1 MAKRKMILDLDT
13 GVDDAL
19 AIAYALADPEVDLIG
34 IVSSYGN
41 NLLDVCAENSLKLL
55 ELLGHTDIPVFKGLP
70 HSCTTDHFDVMQ
82 VSKDIHGDNGIGD
95 VELPAPSR
103 ALEEQSGVD
112 FYIEAAHK
120 YGKNLIIIPT
130 GPMTNLAAALKKD
143 PEIADLIGNVTF
155 MGGALTVE
163 GNVTPVA
170 EANIN
175 QDPKAALIGNVTFM
189 GGALTVEGNVTP
201 VAEANINQDP
211 KAADEVMK
219 SNLPLTM
226 VGLDVTLR
234 TLLTKNET
242 KQWRELGTTSGKAFA
257 DITDFYIDAYYN
269 LDIDKR
275 GCALHDPLAVGVSID
290 PSFVSTISL
299 FMKVVYQEGP
309 YYGRTIGDN
318 AKLNDPNPNVK
329 VAVNVDKE
337 RYLKAFMDRLNK
349 LFKEN

>member
-120 YGKNLIIIPT
+120 YGKDLIIIPT

-143 PEIADLIGNVTF
+143 PEIAD
-155 MGGALTVE
+155 
-163 GNVTPVA
+163 
-170 EANIN
+170 
-175 QDPKAALIGNVTFM
+175 LIGNVTFM

-242 KQWRELGTTSGKAFA
+242 KQWRELGTASGKAFA

-275 GCALHDPLAVGVSID
+275 GCALHDPLAVGVGID

-318 AKLNDPNPNVK
+318 AKLNNPNPNVK

>member
-120 YGKNLIIIPT
+120 YGKDLIIIPT

-143 PEIADLIGNVTF
+143 PEIAD
-155 MGGALTVE
+155 
-163 GNVTPVA
+163 
-170 EANIN
+170 
-175 QDPKAALIGNVTFM
+175 LIGNVTFM

-242 KQWRELGTTSGKAFA
+242 KQWRELGTASGKAFA

-275 GCALHDPLAVGVSID
+275 GCALHDPLAVGVGIN

>member
-70 HSCTTDHFDVMQ
+70 HSCTTEHFDVMQ

-120 YGKNLIIIPT
+120 YGKDLIIIPT

-143 PEIADLIGNVTF
+143 PEIAD
-155 MGGALTVE
+155 
-163 GNVTPVA
+163 
-170 EANIN
+170 
-175 QDPKAALIGNVTFM
+175 LIGNVTFM

-242 KQWRELGTTSGKAFA
+242 KQWRELGTASGKAFA
-257 DITDFYIDAYYN
+257 DITDFYIDSYYN

-275 GCALHDPLAVGVSID
+275 GCAFHDPLAVGVGID

-318 AKLNDPNPNVK
+318 AKLNYPNPNVK

-337 RYLKAFMDRLNK
+337 RYLKAFMDHLNK

>member
-95 VELPAPSR
+95 VELPTPSR
-103 ALEEQSGVD
+103 TLEEQSGVD

-120 YGKNLIIIPT
+120 YGKDLIIIPT

-143 PEIADLIGNVTF
+143 PEIAD
-155 MGGALTVE
+155 
-163 GNVTPVA
+163 
-170 EANIN
+170 
-175 QDPKAALIGNVTFM
+175 LIGNVTFM

-242 KQWRELGTTSGKAFA
+242 KQWRELGTASGKVFA

-275 GCALHDPLAVGVSID
+275 GCALHDPLAVGVGVD

>member
-120 YGKNLIIIPT
+120 YGKDLIIIPT

-143 PEIADLIGNVTF
+143 PEIAD
-155 MGGALTVE
+155 
-163 GNVTPVA
+163 
-170 EANIN
+170 
-175 QDPKAALIGNVTFM
+175 LIGNVTFM

-242 KQWRELGTTSGKAFA
+242 KQWRELGTASGKAFA

-275 GCALHDPLAVGVSID
+275 GCALHDPLAVGVGID

-299 FMKVVYQEGP
+299 FMKVVYQDGP

>member
-120 YGKNLIIIPT
+120 YGKDLIIIPT

-143 PEIADLIGNVTF
+143 PEIAD
-155 MGGALTVE
+155 
-163 GNVTPVA
+163 
-170 EANIN
+170 
-175 QDPKAALIGNVTFM
+175 LIGNVTFM

>member
-120 YGKNLIIIPT
+120 YSKDLIIIPT

-143 PEIADLIGNVTF
+143 PEIAN
-155 MGGALTVE
+155 
-163 GNVTPVA
+163 
-170 EANIN
+170 
-175 QDPKAALIGNVTFM
+175 LIGNVTFM

-242 KQWRELGTTSGKAFA
+242 KQWRELGTASGKAFA

-275 GCALHDPLAVGVSID
+275 GCALHDPLAVGVGID

-329 VAVNVDKE
+329 VAVNVDKK

>member
-41 NLLDVCAENSLKLL
+41 NLLNVCAENSLKLL

-120 YGKNLIIIPT
+120 YGKDLIIIPT

-143 PEIADLIGNVTF
+143 PEIAD
-155 MGGALTVE
+155 
-163 GNVTPVA
+163 
-170 EANIN
+170 
-175 QDPKAALIGNVTFM
+175 LIGNVTFM

-242 KQWRELGTTSGKAFA
+242 KQWRELGTASGKVFA

-275 GCALHDPLAVGVSID
+275 GCALHDPLAVGVGID

>member
-70 HSCTTDHFDVMQ
+70 HSCTTEHFDVMQ
-82 VSKDIHGDNGIGD
+82 ISKDIHGDNGIGD

-120 YGKNLIIIPT
+120 YGKDLIIIPT

-143 PEIADLIGNVTF
+143 PEIAD
-155 MGGALTVE
+155 
-163 GNVTPVA
+163 
-170 EANIN
+170 
-175 QDPKAALIGNVTFM
+175 LIGNVTFM

-242 KQWRELGTTSGKAFA
+242 KQWRELGTASGKAFA

-275 GCALHDPLAVGVSID
+275 GCALHDPLAVGVGID

-337 RYLKAFMDRLNK
+337 RYLKAFMDHLNK

>member
-120 YGKNLIIIPT
+120 YSKDLIIIPT

-143 PEIADLIGNVTF
+143 PEIAN
-155 MGGALTVE
+155 
-163 GNVTPVA
+163 
-170 EANIN
+170 
-175 QDPKAALIGNVTFM
+175 LIGNVTFM

-242 KQWRELGTTSGKAFA
+242 KQWRELGTASGKAFA

-275 GCALHDPLAVGVSID
+275 GCALHDPLAVGVGID

-318 AKLNDPNPNVK
+318 AKLNNPNPNVK

>member
-19 AIAYALADPEVDLIG
+19 AISYALADPEVDLIG

-95 VELPAPSR
+95 VELPTPSR

-120 YGKNLIIIPT
+120 YGKDLIIIPT

-143 PEIADLIGNVTF
+143 PEIAD
-155 MGGALTVE
+155 
-163 GNVTPVA
+163 
-170 EANIN
+170 
-175 QDPKAALIGNVTFM
+175 LIGNVTFM

-242 KQWRELGTTSGKAFA
+242 KQWRELGTASGKAFA

-275 GCALHDPLAVGVSID
+275 GCALHDPLAVGVGVD

>member
-19 AIAYALADPEVDLIG
+19 AIAYALADPEVDLMG
-34 IVSSYGN
+34 IVSSDGN

-70 HSCTTDHFDVMQ
+70 HSSTSDHFDVMQ

-95 VELPAPSR
+95 VELPAPQR
-103 ALEEQSGVD
+103 AVEAESGVD
-112 FYIEAAHK
+112 FYIDAAHK
-120 YGKNLIIIPT
+120 YGKDLIIIPT
-130 GPMTNLAAALKKD
+130 GPMTNLAAALKKE

-155 MGGALTVE
+155 MGGALTVD
-163 GNVTPVA
+163 GNVTPTA

-175 QDPKAALIGNVTFM
+175 QDA
-189 GGALTVEGNVTP
+189 
-201 VAEANINQDP
+201 
-211 KAADEVMK
+211 KAADEVFK

-234 TLLTKNET
+234 TLLTKKET
-242 KQWRELGTTSGKAFA
+242 QQWRDLGTAAGKAYA

-269 LDIDKR
+269 LDIDKN
-275 GCALHDPLAVGVSID
+275 GCALHDPLAVGVGID
-290 PSFVSTISL
+290 PSFVKTISL
-299 FMKVVYQEGP
+299 FMRCEYDP
-309 YYGRTIGDN
+309 DSPFYGRTVGDN

-337 RYLKAFMDRLNK
+337 RYLKAFMDHLTT

>member
-19 AIAYALADPEVDLIG
+19 AIAYELADPEVDLIG

-120 YGKNLIIIPT
+120 YGKDLIIIPT

-143 PEIADLIGNVTF
+143 PEIAD
-155 MGGALTVE
+155 
-163 GNVTPVA
+163 
-170 EANIN
+170 
-175 QDPKAALIGNVTFM
+175 LIGNVTFM

-242 KQWRELGTTSGKAFA
+242 KQWRELGTASGKAFA

-275 GCALHDPLAVGVSID
+275 GCALHDPLAVGVGVD

>member
-120 YGKNLIIIPT
+120 YSKDLIIIPT

-143 PEIADLIGNVTF
+143 PEIAN
-155 MGGALTVE
+155 
-163 GNVTPVA
+163 
-170 EANIN
+170 
-175 QDPKAALIGNVTFM
+175 LIGNVTFM

-242 KQWRELGTTSGKAFA
+242 KQWRELGTASGKVFA

-275 GCALHDPLAVGVSID
+275 GCALHDPLAVGVGID

-318 AKLNDPNPNVK
+318 AKLNNPNPNVK

>member
-95 VELPAPSR
+95 VELPTPSR

-120 YGKNLIIIPT
+120 YGKDLIIIPT

-143 PEIADLIGNVTF
+143 PEIAD
-155 MGGALTVE
+155 
-163 GNVTPVA
+163 
-170 EANIN
+170 
-175 QDPKAALIGNVTFM
+175 LIGNVTFM

-242 KQWRELGTTSGKAFA
+242 KQWRELGTASGKAFA

-275 GCALHDPLAVGVSID
+275 GCALHDPLAVGVGVD

-349 LFKEN
+349 LFKKN

>member
-95 VELPAPSR
+95 VELPTPSR

-143 PEIADLIGNVTF
+143 PEIAD
-155 MGGALTVE
+155 
-163 GNVTPVA
+163 
-170 EANIN
+170 
-175 QDPKAALIGNVTFM
+175 LIGNVTFM

>member
-1 MAKRKMILDLDT
+1 MQRLILLKIGGINTMAKRKMILDLDT

-103 ALEEQSGVD
+103 AIEEQSGVD

-120 YGKNLIIIPT
+120 YGKDLIIIPT

-175 QDPKAALIGNVTFM
+175 QDPKAA
-189 GGALTVEGNVTP
+189 
-201 VAEANINQDP
+201 
-211 KAADEVMK
+211 DEVVK

-242 KQWRELGTTSGKAFA
+242 KQWRELGTASGKAFA
-257 DITDFYIDAYYN
+257 DITDFYIDAYYD

-275 GCALHDPLAVGVSID
+275 GCALHDPLAVGVGID

>member
-1 MAKRKMILDLDT
+1 MILDLDT

-70 HSCTTDHFDVMQ
+70 HSCTSDHFDVMQ

-103 ALEEQSGVD
+103 SIEEESGVD
-112 FYIEAAHK
+112 FYIDAAHK
-120 YGKNLIIIPT
+120 YGKDLIIIPT

-143 PEIADLIGNVTF
+143 PEIANLIGNVTF
-155 MGGALTVE
+155 MGGALTVD
-163 GNVTPVA
+163 GNVTPAA

-175 QDPKAALIGNVTFM
+175 QDA
-189 GGALTVEGNVTP
+189 
-201 VAEANINQDP
+201 
-211 KAADEVMK
+211 KAADEVFK
-219 SNLPLTM
+219 SGLPLTM

-234 TLLTKNET
+234 TLLTKKET
-242 KQWRELGTTSGKAFA
+242 QQWRDLGTKAGKAYA

-275 GCALHDPLAVGVSID
+275 GCALHDPLAVGVGID
-290 PSFVSTISL
+290 PSFVSMISL
-299 FMKVVYQEGP
+299 FMRCEYDPDSP
-309 YYGRTIGDN
+309 YYGRTVGDN

-329 VAVNVDKE
+329 VAVDVDKE
-337 RYLKAFMDRLNK
+337 RYLKAFMDRLTN
-349 LFKEN
+349 LFKEH

>member
-19 AIAYALADPEVDLIG
+19 AIAYALADSEVDLIG

-70 HSCTTDHFDVMQ
+70 HSCTTEHFDVMQ

-120 YGKNLIIIPT
+120 YGKDLIIIPT

-143 PEIADLIGNVTF
+143 PEIAD
-155 MGGALTVE
+155 
-163 GNVTPVA
+163 
-170 EANIN
+170 
-175 QDPKAALIGNVTFM
+175 LIGNVTFM

-242 KQWRELGTTSGKAFA
+242 KQWRELGTASGKAFA

-275 GCALHDPLAVGVSID
+275 GCALHDPLAVGVGID

-337 RYLKAFMDRLNK
+337 RYLKAFMDHLNK

>member
-1 MAKRKMILDLDT
+1 MAKKKMILDLDT

-70 HSCTTDHFDVMQ
+70 HSSTSDHFDVMQ

-95 VELPAPSR
+95 VELPAPQR
-103 ALEEQSGVD
+103 AVEAESGVD
-112 FYIEAAHK
+112 FYIDAAHK
-120 YGKNLIIIPT
+120 YGKDLIIIPT

-155 MGGALTVE
+155 MGGALTVD
-163 GNVTPVA
+163 GNVTPAA

-175 QDPKAALIGNVTFM
+175 QDA
-189 GGALTVEGNVTP
+189 
-201 VAEANINQDP
+201 
-211 KAADEVMK
+211 KAADEVFK

-234 TLLTKNET
+234 TLLTKKET
-242 KQWRELGTTSGKAFA
+242 QQWRDLGTAAGKAYA

-269 LDIDKR
+269 LDIDKN
-275 GCALHDPLAVGVSID
+275 GCALHDPLAVGVGID
-290 PSFVSTISL
+290 PSFVKTISL
-299 FMKVVYQEGP
+299 FMRCEYDP
-309 YYGRTIGDN
+309 DSPFYGRTVGDN

-337 RYLKAFMDRLNK
+337 RYLKAFMDHLTT

>member
-95 VELPAPSR
+95 VELPTPSR
-103 ALEEQSGVD
+103 AIEEQSGVD

-120 YGKNLIIIPT
+120 YGKDLIIIPT

-143 PEIADLIGNVTF
+143 PEIAD
-155 MGGALTVE
+155 
-163 GNVTPVA
+163 
-170 EANIN
+170 
-175 QDPKAALIGNVTFM
+175 LIGNVTFM

-242 KQWRELGTTSGKAFA
+242 KQWRELGTASGKAFA

-275 GCALHDPLAVGVSID
+275 GCALHDPLAVGVGVD

>member
-1 MAKRKMILDLDT
+1 MAKKKMILDLDT

-41 NLLDVCAENSLKLL
+41 NTLDVCAENSLKLL

-70 HSCTTDHFDVMQ
+70 HSCTSDHFDVMQ
-82 VSKDIHGDNGIGD
+82 VSKDIHGNNGIGD
-95 VELPAPSR
+95 VELPAPKR
-103 ALEEQSGVD
+103 AIEEESGVD
-112 FYIEAAHK
+112 FFIDAAHK
-120 YGKNLIIIPT
+120 YGKDLIIIPT

-143 PEIADLIGNVTF
+143 PEIANLIGNVTF
-155 MGGALTVE
+155 MGGALTVD
-163 GNVTPVA
+163 GNVTPAA

-175 QDPKAALIGNVTFM
+175 QDAKAT
-189 GGALTVEGNVTP
+189 
-201 VAEANINQDP
+201 
-211 KAADEVMK
+211 DEVFK
-219 SNLPLTM
+219 SGLPLTM

-234 TLLTKNET
+234 TLLTKKET
-242 KQWRELGTTSGKAFA
+242 QQWRELGTTAGKAYA

-275 GCALHDPLAVGVSID
+275 GCALHDPLAVGVGID
-290 PSFVSTISL
+290 PSFVSMISL
-299 FMKVVYQEGP
+299 FMRCEYDP
-309 YYGRTIGDN
+309 DSPFYGRTVGDN

-337 RYLKAFMDRLNK
+337 RYLKVFMDHLTN

>member
-41 NLLDVCAENSLKLL
+41 NLLDICAENSLKLL
-55 ELLGHTDIPVFKGLP
+55 ELLGHTDIPVYKGLP
-70 HSCTTDHFDVMQ
+70 HSSTSDHFDVMQ

-95 VELPAPSR
+95 VELPAPQR
-103 ALEEQSGVD
+103 AVEAESGVD
-112 FYIEAAHK
+112 FYIDAAHK
-120 YGKNLIIIPT
+120 YGKDLIIIPT

-143 PEIADLIGNVTF
+143 PAIADLIGNVTF
-155 MGGALTVE
+155 MGGALTVD
-163 GNVTPVA
+163 GNVTPAA

-175 QDPKAALIGNVTFM
+175 QDA
-189 GGALTVEGNVTP
+189 
-201 VAEANINQDP
+201 
-211 KAADEVMK
+211 KAADEVFK

-234 TLLTKNET
+234 TLLTKKET
-242 KQWRELGTTSGKAFA
+242 QQWRDLGTAAGKAYA

-269 LDIDKR
+269 LDIDKT
-275 GCALHDPLAVGVSID
+275 GCALHDPLAVGVGID
-290 PSFVSTISL
+290 PSFVKTISL
-299 FMKVVYQEGP
+299 FMRCEYDP
-309 YYGRTIGDN
+309 DSPFYGRTIGDN

-337 RYLKAFMDRLNK
+337 RYLKAFMDHLTT
-349 LFKEN
+349 LFKQH

>member
-70 HSCTTDHFDVMQ
+70 HSSTTDHFDVMQ
-82 VSKDIHGDNGIGD
+82 VSKDIHGNNGIGE
-95 VELPAPSR
+95 VQLPAPSR
-103 ALEEQSGVD
+103 SVEEESGVD
-112 FYIEAAHK
+112 FYIDAAHK
-120 YGKNLIIIPT
+120 YGKDLIIIPT

-143 PEIADLIGNVTF
+143 PEIAHLIGNVTF

-175 QDPKAALIGNVTFM
+175 QDPKAANEV
-189 GGALTVEGNVTP
+189 LTS
-201 VAEANINQDP
+201 D
-211 KAADEVMK
+211 
-219 SNLPLTM
+219 LPLTM

-234 TLLTKNET
+234 TLLTKKET
-242 KQWRELGTTSGKAFA
+242 Q
-257 DITDFYIDAYYN
+257 
-269 LDIDKR
+269 
-275 GCALHDPLAVGVSID
+275 
-290 PSFVSTISL
+290 
-299 FMKVVYQEGP
+299 Q
-309 YYGRTIGDN
+309 
-318 AKLNDPNPNVK
+318 
-329 VAVNVDKE
+329 
-337 RYLKAFMDRLNK
+337 
-349 LFKEN
+349 

>member
-120 YGKNLIIIPT
+120 YGKDLIIIPT

-143 PEIADLIGNVTF
+143 PEIAD
-155 MGGALTVE
+155 
-163 GNVTPVA
+163 
-170 EANIN
+170 
-175 QDPKAALIGNVTFM
+175 LIGNVTFM

-242 KQWRELGTTSGKAFA
+242 KQWHELGTASGKVFA

-275 GCALHDPLAVGVSID
+275 GCALHDPLAVGVGID